1 MAPIGA
7 NPRTQGEGNER
18 MTLLKDLITIPEAVH
33 KGDFVMSLAA
43 GVTDSKATLGD
54 YVVTPQLADAYKN
67 ALGFIASAVSEN
79 KSKAAYLDGSFGSGK
94 SHFMA
99 VLHLLLRR
107 DPLARAIPELAEA
120 IAAGDA
126 VLSQKTFEL
135 VPFHM
140 VGAESMEQAIFGGYV
155 KHVQDADPEALLPGV
170 YADEPLFEQAE
181 VSRAQL
187 GDEAFFAA
195 INDGQSG
202 GGEWGALEA
211 IWDLSSYETA
221 RKAAVGDPDRG
232 RLGGAIVAR
241 LLPGYARAMSGN
253 ATGYVDFD
261 TGLAELARHAAARKH
276 DGLILFLD
284 ELILW
289 LGSRIRD
296 TAFVEREGQKLI
308 KLIEFTNSRPVPIVS
323 FVARQRDLRE
333 FVGDQMPGADKLSF
347 ADALKHWNDRFH
359 RISLAD
365 RNLPKIAERR
375 LLRPRGE
382 TERHQI
388 DAAFA
393 QTEKTNPQVLDVLM
407 TEEGDRELFRSTYPF
422 SPAFMATLVAAS
434 SALQRERTALRVMLQ
449 LLVDRR
455 EELTVGDLVSV
466 GDLFDV
472 LASGDEPFSDDLKRH
487 FDHARELYRDHFRPL
502 LLTAHGVTDGEA
514 DTLPPTH
521 PFRAD
526 DRLVKTLLLAAL
538 VPGAGPLKNLDVAK
552 LTALNHGSIASPI
565 PGGEKG
571 IVLAKLRA
579 WSGDIGALKVGDDP
593 QNPSVALRLTGVD
606 VDSVITRADHVDN
619 IGERRRLVKTLVL
632 AELGVEID
640 QRLFSEHP
648 VLWRGTQRTVDV
660 VFGNVRDTGDLPD
673 DAIRAAFGRWKV
685 VVDYPFDQGHTP
697 LEDLDRLE
705 QWRSNHGQTDTVCWI
720 PAFFSAKLQRELA
733 KLVIITHILGGD
745 RLDQFAD
752 HLSPADR
759 LQARGLLSDQRSS
772 LEQRVRTAIRQAYGV
787 EREMPGTIDTSHGIE
802 DRIQSLRPGF
812 NAQIP
817 IGATLGDAF
826 GGLLQQL
833 FDHQYPRHPRIE
845 MSYKAANLRAVLE
858 ESLRAAATPAG
869 RIEVPSDHRKVMRAI
884 ATPMELGQQYEAPF
898 VIGTKWKDHFDRNI
912 AAAAQEGQAHTTV
925 GDLRRWIDEPEAIGL
940 PRELQSLVILV
951 YAAQSGRVFR
961 QHGGPVD
968 PTIDKLDDDYVLVSP
983 QLPNEELWNVARA
996 RASAVLGIA
1005 DINPAR
1011 RSFEMLVQALKA
1023 KAQVSLASAQGVQNT
1038 LERRLGELGIDL
1050 ASTPR
1055 YQTARA
1061 ARQIAETLTLTEDP
1075 VEAIEQFAGVI
1086 LASEQ
1091 HVGTALSSAD
1101 AVLVALSDDRWTLL
1115 GVAIARA
1122 KARTPGFVEVIDTLR
1137 DAVSADEFAVPLEPA
1152 VRKAYADAVKLIE
1165 PSDSPSVTPDVRP
1178 VVAPPGFRV
1187 ERDAKAGLG
1196 LDEARAELD
1205 RLDGLDGEIEVTLEW
1220 TITTSTPEA

>member
-1 MAPIGA
+1 
-7 NPRTQGEGNER
+7 

-43 GVTDSKATLGD
+43 GVADSKATLGN

-99 VLHLLLRR
+99 VLHLLLQR
-107 DPLARAIPELAEA
+107 DPAARAIPELAEA
-120 IAAGDA
+120 IAASDE
-126 VLSQKTFEL
+126 VLAQRTFEL
-135 VPFHM
+135 VTFHM
-140 VGAESMEQAIFGGYV
+140 ISAESMEQAIFGGYV
-155 KHVQDADPEALLPGV
+155 KHVQQADPDAVLPGV

-181 VSRAQL
+181 LSRVQL
-187 GDEAFFAA
+187 GDVAFFATL
-195 INDGQSG
+195 NDGQAG
-202 GGEWGALEA
+202 GGGWGALEA
-211 IWDLSSYETA
+211 AWDAAMYEQA
-221 RKAAVGDPDRG
+221 RKAPVGDPDRG
-232 RLGGAIVAR
+232 RLGGTIVAR

-261 TGLAELARHAAARKH
+261 TGLAELARHAAAGKK

-333 FVGDQMPGADKLSF
+333 FVGDQLPGADKLSF

-365 RNLPKIAERR
+365 RNLHKIAERR
-375 LLRPRGE
+375 LLRPKGE
-382 TERHQI
+382 AERLQI

-393 QTEKTNPQVLDVLM
+393 QTERTNSQVLDVLM

-434 SALQRERTALRVMLQ
+434 SALQRERTGLRVMLQ

-455 EELTVGDLVSV
+455 DELTVGDLVSV

-487 FDHARELYRDHFRPL
+487 FDHARDIYRDHFRPL
-502 LLTAHGVTDGEA
+502 LLAAHAVTDAEA
-514 DTLPPTH
+514 DALPPKH

-538 VPGAGPLKNLDVAK
+538 VPGAGPLKRLDVAK

-579 WSGDIGALKVGDDP
+579 WSSEIGALKVGDDP

-606 VDSVITRADHVDN
+606 VDSVITRAEHVDN
-619 IGERRRLVKTLVL
+619 IGERRRLIKTLVL
-632 AELGVEID
+632 AELGVEVD
-640 QRLFSEHP
+640 QRLFSQHP

-660 VFGNVRDTGDLPD
+660 VFGNVRDTADLPD
-673 DAIRAAFGRWKV
+673 DAIRATTGRWKV
-685 VVDYPFDQGHTP
+685 VVDYPFDRGHTP

-705 QWRSNHGQTDTVCWI
+705 RWRSDHGQTDTVCWI
-720 PAFFSAKLQRELA
+720 PAFFSAGLQRDLA
-733 KLVIITHILGGD
+733 KLVIITHVLGGD

-759 LQARGLLSDQRSS
+759 VQARGLLSDQRSS

-787 EREMPGTIDTSHGIE
+787 EREVPGTIDTSHGIE
-802 DRIQSLRPGF
+802 DRIQSLRPGLT
-812 NAQIP
+812 AQIP
-817 IGATLGDAF
+817 IGERLGDAF
-826 GGLLQQL
+826 TGLLRQL

-845 MSYKAANLRAVLE
+845 MPYKAVNLRVVLAE
-858 ESLRAAATPAG
+858 TLRAAAAPDG
-869 RIEVPSDHRKVMRAI
+869 RIEVPSDRRKVMRTI

-898 VIGTKWKDHFDRNI
+898 VIGTKWKDHFDRRI
-912 AAAAQEGQAHTTV
+912 AAAAQQGQTEVTV
-925 GDLRRWIDEPEAIGL
+925 GDLRRWIDAPEPIGL
-940 PRELQSLVILV
+940 PRDLQSLVILV

-968 PTIDKLDDDYVLVSP
+968 PPIDKLDDDFELVSP
-983 QLPNEELWNVARA
+983 RLPDEAAWKVACA
-996 RASAVLGIA
+996 RASSVLGVA
-1005 DINPAR
+1005 DVNPAR
-1011 RSFEMLVQALKA
+1011 RSFETLAVALKA
-1023 KAQVSLASAQGVQNT
+1023 TAHAVLPAAQGVQDA
-1038 LERRLGELGIDL
+1038 LEQRL
-1050 ASTPR
+1050 ASLGTELATTPR

-1061 ARQIAETLTLTEDP
+1061 ARQVAEALTLTEDP
-1075 VEAIEQFAGVI
+1075 VEAIERFAGTA
-1086 LASEQ
+1086 LPNER
-1091 HVGTALSSAD
+1091 HVGTALSSAA
-1101 AVLVALSDDRWTLL
+1101 AVRAALDDDRWTLL
-1115 GVAIARA
+1115 GVAIGRA
-1122 KARTPGFVEVIDTLR
+1122 KAGEPGFVEVISALR
-1137 DAVSADEFAVPLEPA
+1137 DAVSANEFAVPVAPA
-1152 VRKAYADAVKLIE
+1152 VAKAYTDAVRLIE
-1165 PSDSPSVTPDVRP
+1165 PTGAPPVTPAGQSP
-1178 VVAPPGFRV
+1178 IGPGCSTSRAS
-1187 ERDAKAGLG
+1187 RYASR
-1196 LDEARAELD
+1196 AR
-1205 RLDGLDGEIEVTLEW
+1205 
-1220 TITTSTPEA
+1220 